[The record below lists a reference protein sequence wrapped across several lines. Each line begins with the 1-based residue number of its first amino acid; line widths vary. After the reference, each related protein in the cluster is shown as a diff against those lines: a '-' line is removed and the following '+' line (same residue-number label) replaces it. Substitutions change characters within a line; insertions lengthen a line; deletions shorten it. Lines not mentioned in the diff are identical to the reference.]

1 MIPYQQRKNTQKG
14 SALVEIA
21 FSYAA
26 LVLVGLITLKATYT
40 ASASQAWTV
49 KQSMTDAY
57 VTRETALASRF
68 PFDEITTDA
77 SLWALSPNTTQSIV
91 TIGKMPGGTPVE
103 ATLYRT
109 RIPDPNNLVTA
120 GGAGTSTT
128 NPGAT
133 EAWQLQS
140 MLVYSVTDKT
150 YVKTRTVLRIR

>member
-1 MIPYQQRKNTQKG
+1 MTPNQQSKNAQKG

-21 FSYAA
+21 LSYAA

-57 VTRETALASRF
+57 ITRETALASRF

-77 SLWALSPNTTQSIV
+77 SLWALSPDTTESSV
-91 TIGKMPGGTPVE
+91 VIGKMPGGGEVE
-103 ATLYRT
+103 AKLYRT
-109 RIPDPNNLVTA
+109 RIPDPNNLTTA
-120 GGAGTSTT
+120 GGTGTSIT
-128 NPGAT
+128 NPGST

-140 MLVYSVTDKT
+140 MLVYNVTDKT